1 MTLHGRVY
9 RVLRL
14 LHLLLMHL
22 LLLPLLLRLL
32 LLHLVQLLLQPLHI
46 LHILHLLHLHLHL
59 LLTDLGGR
67 RRGGRFS
74 RRICRGIYEG
84 EQCIC
89 VVIHRPIYLIF
100 QPPRSVEH
108 NQRQLTMQA
117 IVENAEGTEP
127 FCEEVFR
134 LDARGFFARKK
145 GE

>member
-67 RRGGRFS
+67 RRGGALQSKNLS
-74 RRICRGIYEG
+74 RHLRGRAMHLRRYPSPNLFNFPTSTVRRAQPETTNNASDSRKCRGHRTFLRGGFSIGCEG
-84 EQCIC
+84 FLC
-89 VVIHRPIYLIF
+89 
-100 QPPRSVEH
+100 
-108 NQRQLTMQA
+108 
-117 IVENAEGTEP
+117 
-127 FCEEVFR
+127 
-134 LDARGFFARKK
+134 
-145 GE
+145 